1 MKRSFAAIAA
11 IVVTSVA
18 LVAVELTAR
27 LVDGYH
33 LNSLRL
39 EVSRERPP
47 RAAPAPTTGSQKLEG
62 ENDALPFVRELPVA
76 AGVDREWF
84 TMPLPA
90 RPPVKA
96 DPVLVARM
104 EKYRGGVDER
114 ANYEWNWRSVTGA
127 VCRGEHPTFRDIF
140 KQFDDIFVFDPTDG
154 SDEPPYRFLPNIA
167 YSSGLQTN
175 TYGWRGPDVPLNKP
189 PRAVRLAFIGASTTI
204 GAHGEP
210 FSFPE
215 LTGLWLSRWARV
227 HYPDIEIEVI
237 NAGRE
242 GVNSRSLPAIVR
254 QEILPLE
261 PDLVY
266 YDYDGAN
273 QFWPGDF
280 IQTAVPPRPSGDEP
294 EHRWFAAHSAIGR
307 RLESIVRQATVP
319 GSEPP
324 KPPLTVHWPTDLNE
338 SDPDLADPRL
348 PISLPQVLGDM
359 DGARD
364 AVSRQG
370 AAMVLTSIPW
380 LVYSGMVLDPVRDA
394 GVMTFL
400 NHYWPFSY
408 AHMRRYLDFKTRVFR
423 KYAVAHN
430 LDFVDVS
437 GVFPRDSRLFND
449 GIHMTRA
456 GIHLQAWV
464 VFNGLVPV
472 LDRRLASHQ
481 WPRPARH
488 SLSKHPAFPGRGR
501 LVPMTEVSQA
511 CGADGKPSPHE

>member
-175 TYGWRGPDVPLNKP
+175 TYGWRGPD
-189 PRAVRLAFIGASTTI
+189 GAGHRPGHETGEEPVGLLILFWVMAPISTS
-204 GAHGEP
+204 H
-210 FSFPE
+210 
-215 LTGLWLSRWARV
+215 WA
-227 HYPDIEIEVI
+227 
-237 NAGRE
+237 
-242 GVNSRSLPAIVR
+242 
-254 QEILPLE
+254 
-261 PDLVY
+261 
-266 YDYDGAN
+266 
-273 QFWPGDF
+273 
-280 IQTAVPPRPSGDEP
+280 
-294 EHRWFAAHSAIGR
+294 
-307 RLESIVRQATVP
+307 
-319 GSEPP
+319 
-324 KPPLTVHWPTDLNE
+324 PLTWR
-338 SDPDLADPRL
+338 SS
-348 PISLPQVLGDM
+348 PI
-359 DGARD
+359 R
-364 AVSRQG
+364 
-370 AAMVLTSIPW
+370 LTS
-380 LVYSGMVLDPVRDA
+380 SSHA
-394 GVMTFL
+394 
-400 NHYWPFSY
+400 
-408 AHMRRYLDFKTRVFR
+408 R
-423 KYAVAHN
+423 K
-430 LDFVDVS
+430 
-437 GVFPRDSRLFND
+437 PR
-449 GIHMTRA
+449 
-456 GIHLQAWV
+456 
-464 VFNGLVPV
+464 
-472 LDRRLASHQ
+472 
-481 WPRPARH
+481 
-488 SLSKHPAFPGRGR
+488 
-501 LVPMTEVSQA
+501 
-511 CGADGKPSPHE
+511 